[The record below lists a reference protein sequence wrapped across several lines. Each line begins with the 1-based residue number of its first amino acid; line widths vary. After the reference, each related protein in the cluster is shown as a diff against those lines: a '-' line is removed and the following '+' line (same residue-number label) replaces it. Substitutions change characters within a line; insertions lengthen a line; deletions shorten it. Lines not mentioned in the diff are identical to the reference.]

1 MANPLFN
8 ALMSGFK
15 PSNGTPKQEPVQ
27 QPENAQNVPQGQ
39 PMTFQSA
46 LRQLQTHPA
55 QLIRQAGYNVPEDI
69 AGNPQAAVMHLI
81 QSGQVGGPMMRMIQ
95 PMLNRLIGR

>member
-39 PMTFQSA
+39 QMAFQSA
-46 LRQLQTHPA
+46 MRQLQTHPA
-55 QLIRQAGYNVPEDI
+55 QLIRQAGYSVPEDI

-95 PMLNRLIGR
+95 PMLNRLMGR